1 MNKKSILN
9 KIIGLLFVILS
20 IFFIVKIYDGIN
32 NIAYVSDLEK
42 IRYVIL
48 VIVYFFTACII
59 FYNAILYY
67 TRYKFKYF
75 VYILL
80 TISISFFLN
89 ELLSFIILINEN
101 KEPFID
107 LLDKY
112 VSNQSKWGYLIVFSI
127 LSLVIKFKNI
137 RYKYILNL
145 VLIILSLIIM
155 FILLIKNIKINI
167 EYYNYLNV
175 YGIIFY
181 SIFVVDIILVLINY
195 LLNKGVD
202 LNENQRD
209 IKWK

>member
-1 MNKKSILN
+1 MNKESILN
-9 KIIGLLFVILS
+9 KIIGILFVFLS
-20 IFFIVKIYDGIN
+20 VYFIVEIYDGIN
-32 NIAYVSDLEK
+32 NIAYLADLEK

-127 LSLVIKFKNI
+127 LSLVVKFKNI

-181 SIFVVDIILVLINY
+181 SIFVVDIILILINY

-202 LNENQRD
+202 YNENQRD
-209 IKWK
+209 IK

>member
-155 FILLIKNIKINI
+155 FIL
-167 EYYNYLNV
+167 
-175 YGIIFY
+175 
-181 SIFVVDIILVLINY
+181 
-195 LLNKGVD
+195 
-202 LNENQRD
+202 
-209 IKWK
+209 

>member
-9 KIIGLLFVILS
+9 KIIGLLFVFLS
-20 IFFIVKIYDGIN
+20 VYFIVEIYDGIN
-32 NIAYVSDLEK
+32 NIAYLADLEK

-89 ELLSFIILINEN
+89 ELLSFIILINDN

-112 VSNQSKWGYLIVFSI
+112 VSNQSKWGYIIVFSI
-127 LSLVIKFKNI
+127 LSLVVKFKNI

-181 SIFVVDIILVLINY
+181 SIFVVDIILILINY

-209 IKWK
+209 IK